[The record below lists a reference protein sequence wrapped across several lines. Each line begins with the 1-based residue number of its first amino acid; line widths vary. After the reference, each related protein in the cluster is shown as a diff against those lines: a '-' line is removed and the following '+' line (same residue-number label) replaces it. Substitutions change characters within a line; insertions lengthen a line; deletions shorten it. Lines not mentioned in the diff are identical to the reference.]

1 MPRYSSPK
9 SGPRWRLPSANK
21 NAQSTHSARNLF
33 FVRYRSTN
41 RQAPLTSLRGAV
53 LRGLAPDGGLY
64 MPAEIAR
71 RSPEELEEFRR
82 LPFTEV
88 CFRVVRPFA
97 GPEVSEEVLWQVV
110 SEAISFPVKLVSLSP
125 GLHILELFHGPTLA
139 FKDFGA
145 RFMARL
151 MGYFV
156 REETRPLT
164 VLVATSGDT
173 GSAVAHGFLGVPGI
187 RVVILYPSKRISEA
201 QEKQFTT
208 LGENITAL
216 EVAGSF
222 DDCQRLVKQAFTDT
236 DLNAHALLTS
246 ANSINIGRLL
256 PQMFYHVAA
265 YRQLPVASVPLIVS
279 VPSGNFGNL
288 TAGIFAKRIGLPVA
302 RFVASTNVNDVVP
315 QYLRSGEFH
324 PRAAT
329 QTFSNAM
336 DVGNPNNF
344 PRLLDLC
351 RNRLEYVQREIW
363 GHSATDAETISAMK
377 LVYERYRYVA
387 DPHTAVGVL
396 GWEGYRREHAEPSQG
411 LVLATAH
418 PAKFAD
424 VVKQAIGEAPAL
436 PDRLAAYLQR
446 PKLSMQMSSVYG
458 DFKQFLLAQ

>member
-1 MPRYSSPK
+1 M
-9 SGPRWRLPSANK
+9 
-21 NAQSTHSARNLF
+21 
-33 FVRYRSTN
+33 RYRSTGGK
-41 RQAPLTSLRGAV
+41 AALTSLRGAV

-88 CFRVVRPFA
+88 CFRVVKPFV
-97 GPEVSEEVLWQVV
+97 GPAAPDEVLWQIV
-110 SEAISFPVKLVSLSP
+110 SEAINFPVKLVSLSP
-125 GLHILELFHGPTLA
+125 ALHILELFHGPTLA

-156 REETRPLT
+156 RNESRQLT

-216 EVAGSF
+216 EVAGTF
-222 DDCQRLVKQAFTDT
+222 DDCQRLVKQAFADEA
-236 DLNAHALLTS
+236 LNKRAFLTS
-246 ANSINIGRLL
+246 ANSINVGRLL

-302 RFVASTNVNDVVP
+302 RFIASTNVNDVVP
-315 QYLRSGEFH
+315 QYLQSGKFC
-324 PRAAT
+324 PRPAT
-329 QTFSNAM
+329 ATYSNAM

-351 RNRLEYVQREIW
+351 RGRLEYVQKEIW
-363 GHSATDAETISAMK
+363 GHGASDSETLEAMK
-377 LVYERYRYVA
+377 TVWERYRYIA
-387 DPHTAVGVL
+387 DPHTAVGIL
-396 GWEGYRREHAEPSQG
+396 GWEAYKKEHAEPAQG

-418 PAKFAD
+418 AAKFAEI
-424 VVKQAIGEAPAL
+424 VEKAIGAAPPL
-436 PDRLAAYLQR
+436 PDRLTAYLKK
-446 PKLSMQMSSVYG
+446 PKLSLPMTSSYD
-458 DFKQFLLAQ
+458 DFKQFLLSQ

>member
-1 MPRYSSPK
+1 M
-9 SGPRWRLPSANK
+9 
-21 NAQSTHSARNLF
+21 
-33 FVRYRSTN
+33 RYRSTL
-41 RQAPLTSLRGAV
+41 RKAPLTSLRGAM

-64 MPAEIAR
+64 MPVEIAR
-71 RSPEELEEFRR
+71 HSPEELEEFRR

-97 GPEVSEEVLWQVV
+97 TPDVREEVLWQVV
-110 SEAISFPVKLVSLSP
+110 SEAINFPVKLVSLSP

-156 REETRPLT
+156 RGETRPLA

-216 EVAGSF
+216 EVAGTF
-222 DDCQRLVKQAFTDT
+222 DDCQRLVKQAFSDAE
-236 DLNAHALLTS
+236 LNKRVWLTS

-302 RFVASTNVNDVVP
+302 RYVASTNANDVVP
-315 QYLRSGEFH
+315 EYLRTGEFH
-324 PRAAT
+324 PHAAQAT
-329 QTFSNAM
+329 YSNAM
-336 DVGNPNNF
+336 DVGSPNNF

-351 RNRLEYVQREIW
+351 RNRLEYLQKEIW
-363 GHSATDAETISAMK
+363 GHGATDEETLSAMK
-377 LVYERYRYVA
+377 MLHDRFGYIA

-396 GWEGYRREHAEPSQG
+396 GWEAYKREHPDPAQG

-424 VVKQAIGEAPAL
+424 VVMKAIGPAPPL
-436 PDRLAAYLQR
+436 PDRLAAYLKR
-446 PKLSMQMSSVYG
+446 EKLSLPISSTY
-458 DFKQFLLAQ
+458 DHFKQFLLTS

>member
-1 MPRYSSPK
+1 
-9 SGPRWRLPSANK
+9 
-21 NAQSTHSARNLF
+21 
-33 FVRYRSTN
+33 
-41 RQAPLTSLRGAV
+41 V

-64 MPAEIAR
+64 LPVEIAR
-71 RSPEELEEFRR
+71 HSPEELEEFRG

-88 CFRVVRPFA
+88 CFRVARPFA
-97 GPEVSEEVLWQVV
+97 TPDVPEEVLWQIV
-110 SEAISFPVKLVSLSP
+110 SEAINFPVKLVSLSP

-156 REETRPLT
+156 RGETRPLT

-173 GSAVAHGFLGVPGI
+173 GSAVAHGFLQVPGI

-216 EVAGSF
+216 EVAGTF
-222 DDCQRLVKQAFTDT
+222 DDCQRLVKQAFSDEE
-236 DLNAHALLTS
+236 LNKRTWLTS

-302 RFVASTNVNDVVP
+302 MYIASTNANDVVP
-315 QYLRSGEFH
+315 EYLRTGKFH
-324 PRAAT
+324 PRAAQAT
-329 QTFSNAM
+329 YSNAM

-351 RNRLEYVQREIW
+351 RNRLEYVQKEIW
-363 GHSATDAETISAMK
+363 GHGATDQQTLDAMK
-377 LVYERYRYVA
+377 ILHEKFGYIA

-396 GWEGYRREHAEPSQG
+396 GWEAYKREHPEPAQG

-418 PAKFAD
+418 PAKFAE
-424 VVKQAIGEAPAL
+424 VVMKAIGTAPPL
-436 PDRLAAYLQR
+436 PERLAAYLKR
-446 PKLSMQMSSVYG
+446 DKLSLPISSSY
-458 DFKQFLLAQ
+458 DEFRQFLLKQ

>member
-1 MPRYSSPK
+1 M
-9 SGPRWRLPSANK
+9 
-21 NAQSTHSARNLF
+21 
-33 FVRYRSTN
+33 RYRSTA
-41 RQAPLTSLRGAV
+41 QKAALTSLRGAV

-71 RSPEELEEFRR
+71 HSPEELEEFRG

-88 CFRVVRPFA
+88 CFRLVRPFA
-97 GPEVSEEVLWQVV
+97 TPDVPEEILWQIV
-110 SEAISFPVKLVSLSP
+110 SEAINFPVKLVSLSP

-156 REETRPLT
+156 RGETRTLT

-173 GSAVAHGFLGVPGI
+173 GSAVAHGFLAVPGI

-216 EVAGSF
+216 EVAGTF
-222 DDCQRLVKQAFTDT
+222 DDCQRLAKQAFTDE
-236 DLNAHALLTS
+236 DLNKRVWLTS

-265 YRQLPVASVPLIVS
+265 YRQLPVASVPLVVS

-288 TAGIFAKRIGLPVA
+288 TAGLFAKRVGLPVA
-302 RFVASTNVNDVVP
+302 HFIAATNANDVVP
-315 QYLRSGEFH
+315 EYLRTGEFH
-324 PRAAT
+324 PRPAQAT
-329 QTFSNAM
+329 YSNAM

-351 RNRLEYVQREIW
+351 RGRLEYVRREIS
-363 GHSATDAETISAMK
+363 GYGATDEETLREMK
-377 LVYERYRYVA
+377 SVWERYRYIA

-396 GWEGYRREHAEPSQG
+396 GWEAYKKEHAEPAQG

-424 VVKQAIGEAPAL
+424 VVQKAIGHAPPL
-436 PDRLAAYLQR
+436 PERLSKYLQKT
-446 PKLSMQMSSVYG
+446 KLSLPISSSYD
-458 DFKQFLLAQ
+458 DFREFLLAR

>member
-1 MPRYSSPK
+1 MP
-9 SGPRWRLPSANK
+9 
-21 NAQSTHSARNLF
+21 
-33 FVRYRSTN
+33 V
-41 RQAPLTSLRGAV
+41 
-53 LRGLAPDGGLY
+53 
-64 MPAEIAR
+64 EIAR
-71 RSPEELEEFRR
+71 HSPEELEEFRG

-88 CFRVVRPFA
+88 CFRVARPFA
-97 GPEVSEEVLWQVV
+97 TPDVPEEVLWQLV
-110 SEAISFPVKLVSLSP
+110 SEAINFPVNLVSLSP

-156 REETRPLT
+156 RGETRPLT

-173 GSAVAHGFLGVPGI
+173 GSAVAHGFLRVSGI

-216 EVAGSF
+216 EVAGTF
-222 DDCQRLVKQAFTDT
+222 DDCQRLVKLAFSDAE
-236 DLNAHALLTS
+236 LNKHAWLTS

-302 RFVASTNVNDVVP
+302 KYVASTNANDVVP
-315 QYLRSGEFH
+315 EYLRTGEFH
-324 PRAAT
+324 PRAAQAT
-329 QTFSNAM
+329 YSNAM

-351 RNRLEYVQREIW
+351 RNRLEYVQKEIW
-363 GHSATDAETISAMK
+363 GHGATDKETLAAMK
-377 LVYERYRYVA
+377 MLHDRFGYIA

-396 GWEGYRREHAEPSQG
+396 GWEAYKLEHAEPAQG

-424 VVKQAIGEAPAL
+424 VVMKAIGTAPPL
-436 PDRLAAYLQR
+436 PDRLAAYLKCD
-446 PKLSMQMSSVYG
+446 KLSLPVSSSY
-458 DFKQFLLAQ
+458 DEFKQFLLTQ

>member
-1 MPRYSSPK
+1 M
-9 SGPRWRLPSANK
+9 
-21 NAQSTHSARNLF
+21 
-33 FVRYRSTN
+33 RYRSTA
-41 RQAPLTSLRGAV
+41 RIAPLTSLRGAV

-71 RSPEELEEFRR
+71 RSPQELEEFRR

-88 CFRVVRPFA
+88 CFRVARPFA
-97 GPEVSEEVLWQVV
+97 APDVPEEVLWQVV

-151 MGYFV
+151 MGHFV
-156 REETRPLT
+156 RDETRALT

-173 GSAVAHGFLGVPGI
+173 GSAVGHGFLGVPGI

-216 EVAGSF
+216 EVAGTF
-222 DDCQRLVKQAFTDT
+222 DDCQRLVKQAFADAE
-236 DLNAHALLTS
+236 LNKRAFLTS

-256 PQMFYHVAA
+256 PQMFYHLAA

-302 RFVASTNVNDVVP
+302 KFIASTNTNDVVP
-315 QYLRSGEFH
+315 EYLRTGEFH
-324 PRAAT
+324 PRAAQAT
-329 QTFSNAM
+329 YSNAM
-336 DVGNPNNF
+336 DVGSPNNF

-351 RNRLEYVQREIW
+351 RNRLEYVQKEIW
-363 GHSATDAETISAMK
+363 GHGATDEETLAAMK
-377 LVYERYRYVA
+377 MLHQRFGYIA
-387 DPHTAVGVL
+387 DPHTAVGVQ
-396 GWEGYRREHAEPSQG
+396 GWEAYKLEHAKPAQG

-418 PAKFAD
+418 PAKFPE
-424 VVKQAIGEAPAL
+424 VVMKAIGTAPPL
-436 PDRLAAYLQR
+436 PDRLGAYLKR
-446 PKLSMQMSSVYG
+446 EKLSLPMSSRYE
-458 DFKQFLLAQ
+458 DFKEFLLQH

>member
-1 MPRYSSPK
+1 
-9 SGPRWRLPSANK
+9 
-21 NAQSTHSARNLF
+21 
-33 FVRYRSTN
+33 
-41 RQAPLTSLRGAV
+41 V

-64 MPAEIAR
+64 MPVEIAR
-71 RSPEELEEFRR
+71 HSPEELEEFRK

-88 CFRVVRPFA
+88 CFRVVKPFA
-97 GPEVSEEVLWQVV
+97 TPDVPEEVLWQIV
-110 SEAISFPVKLVSLSP
+110 SEAINFPVKLVSLSP

-156 REETRPLT
+156 RGESRTLT

-216 EVAGSF
+216 EVAGTF
-222 DDCQRLVKQAFTDT
+222 DDCQRLVKQAFSDVEMNKTVF
-236 DLNAHALLTS
+236 LTS

-288 TAGIFAKRIGLPVA
+288 TAGIFSKRIGLPVTK
-302 RFVASTNVNDVVP
+302 FIASTNVNDTVP
-315 QYLRSGEFH
+315 QYLRSGQFC
-324 PRAAT
+324 PRPAT
-329 QTFSNAM
+329 ATYSNAM

-351 RNRLEYVQREIW
+351 RGRLEYLQKEIW
-363 GHSATDAETISAMK
+363 GHAATDEETLCEMK
-377 LVYERYRYVA
+377 AVHERFGYLA
-387 DPHTAVGVL
+387 DPHTAVGVFC
-396 GWEGYRREHAEPSQG
+396 WEAYKLEHAEPAQG

-424 VVKQAIGEAPAL
+424 VVTKAIGSAPRL
-436 PDRLAAYLQR
+436 PERLAAYLKR
-446 PKLSMQMSSVYG
+446 EKLSLPMTSHYE
-458 DFKQFLLAQ
+458 DFKQFLLMH

>member
-1 MPRYSSPK
+1 M
-9 SGPRWRLPSANK
+9 
-21 NAQSTHSARNLF
+21 
-33 FVRYRSTN
+33 RYRSTS
-41 RQAPLTSLRGAV
+41 REAPLTSLRGAV

-71 RSPEELEEFRR
+71 HSPEELEEFRR

-88 CFRVVRPFA
+88 CFRVAKPFA
-97 GPEVSEEVLWQVV
+97 TPDVPEEVLWQVV
-110 SEAISFPVKLVSLSP
+110 SEAINFPVNLVSLSP

-156 REETRPLT
+156 RGETRPLT

-216 EVAGSF
+216 EVAGTF
-222 DDCQRLVKQAFTDT
+222 DDCQRLVKQAFSDVE
-236 DLNAHALLTS
+236 LNKRAFLTS

-265 YRQLPVASVPLIVS
+265 YRQLPVASVALIVS

-302 RFVASTNVNDVVP
+302 KFVASTNANDVVP
-315 QYLRSGEFH
+315 EYLRSGEFH

-329 QTFSNAM
+329 STYSNAM

-351 RNRLEYVQREIW
+351 RNRLEYVQKEIW
-363 GHSATDAETISAMK
+363 GHRATDVETLREMK
-377 LVYERYRYVA
+377 AIHDRFGYIA
-387 DPHTAVGVL
+387 DPHTAVGIL
-396 GWEGYRREHAEPSQG
+396 GWEAYKLEHPEPAQG

-424 VVKQAIGEAPAL
+424 VVRKAIGIAPPL
-436 PDRLAAYLQR
+436 PDRLAAYLKR
-446 PKLSMQMSSVYG
+446 DKLSVPISSNY
-458 DFKQFLLAQ
+458 DDLKQFLLAH

>member
-1 MPRYSSPK
+1 
-9 SGPRWRLPSANK
+9 
-21 NAQSTHSARNLF
+21 
-33 FVRYRSTN
+33 
-41 RQAPLTSLRGAV
+41 
-53 LRGLAPDGGLY
+53 

-71 RSPEELEEFRR
+71 HSPEELEEFRG

-97 GPEVSEEVLWQVV
+97 TPDVPDEVLWQIV
-110 SEAISFPVKLVSLSP
+110 SEAINFPVKLVSLSP

-156 REETRPLT
+156 RGETRPLK

-216 EVAGSF
+216 EVAGTF
-222 DDCQRLVKQAFTDT
+222 DDCQRLVKQAFSDAE
-236 DLNAHALLTS
+236 LNNRAWLTS

-302 RFVASTNVNDVVP
+302 KYVASTNANDVVP
-315 QYLRSGEFH
+315 EYLRTGEFH
-324 PRAAT
+324 PRAA
-329 QTFSNAM
+329 QATFSNAM

-351 RNRLEYVQREIW
+351 RNRLEYVQKEIW
-363 GHSATDAETISAMK
+363 GHGATDEETLAAMK
-377 LVYERYRYVA
+377 MLHDKFGYIA

-396 GWEGYRREHAEPSQG
+396 GWEAYKSQHPEPSQG

-424 VVKQAIGEAPAL
+424 IVMKAIGTAPPL
-436 PDRLAAYLQR
+436 PDRLAAYLKR
-446 PKLSMQMSSVYG
+446 DKLSLPISSSYD
-458 DFKQFLLAQ
+458 DFKQFLLTQ

>member
-1 MPRYSSPK
+1 M
-9 SGPRWRLPSANK
+9 
-21 NAQSTHSARNLF
+21 
-33 FVRYRSTN
+33 RYRSTGKD
-41 RQAPLTSLRGAV
+41 APLTSLRGAV

-64 MPAEIAR
+64 MPVEIAR
-71 RSPEELEEFRR
+71 RTPEELEEFRR

-97 GPEVSEEVLWQVV
+97 GPELPEEVLWQIV
-110 SEAISFPVKLVSLSP
+110 SEAINFPVKLVSLSP

-156 REETRPLT
+156 RDETRPLT

-173 GSAVAHGFLGVPGI
+173 GSAVAHGFLGVAGI

-208 LGENITAL
+208 LGGNITAL
-216 EVAGSF
+216 EVAGTF
-222 DDCQRLVKQAFTDT
+222 DDCQRLVKQAFSDT
-236 DLNAHALLTS
+236 DLNKRAFLTS

-256 PQMFYHVAA
+256 PQMFYHIAA

-302 RFVASTNVNDVVP
+302 RFVASTNANDVVP
-315 QYLRSGEFH
+315 EYLKTGQFH
-324 PRAAT
+324 PRPAKP
-329 QTFSNAM
+329 TFSNAM
-336 DVGNPNNF
+336 DVGSPNNF

-363 GHSATDAETISAMK
+363 GHGATDEETLAAMK
-377 LVYERYRYVA
+377 SVHERFGYIA

-396 GWEGYRREHAEPSQG
+396 GWEAYRREHPDPTQG

-418 PAKFAD
+418 PAKFGD
-424 VVKQAIGEAPAL
+424 IVKRAIGAAPQL
-436 PDRLAAYLQR
+436 PDRLEAYLKR
-446 PKLSMQMSSVYG
+446 PKLSVPMSSDYQ
-458 DFKQFLLAQ
+458 DFRQFLISN

>member
-1 MPRYSSPK
+1 M
-9 SGPRWRLPSANK
+9 
-21 NAQSTHSARNLF
+21 
-33 FVRYRSTN
+33 RYRSTAGK
-41 RQAPLTSLRGAV
+41 APLTSLRGAV

-71 RSPEELEEFRR
+71 HTPEELEEFRR

-97 GPEVSEEVLWQVV
+97 TPDVPEEALWQVV
-110 SEAISFPVKLVSLSP
+110 SESINFPVKLVSLSP
-125 GLHILELFHGPTLA
+125 ALHILELFHGPTLA

-156 REETRPLT
+156 RNEDRQLT

-187 RVVILYPSKRISEA
+187 RVVILYPAKRISEA

-208 LGENITAL
+208 LGQNITAL
-216 EVAGSF
+216 EVSGTF
-222 DDCQRLVKQAFTDT
+222 DDCQRLVKQAFTDQA
-236 DLNAHALLTS
+236 LNKRVFLTS

-265 YRQLPVASVPLIVS
+265 YRQLPVASTPLVVAVPT
-279 VPSGNFGNL
+279 GNFGNL

-302 RFVASTNVNDVVP
+302 RFVAATNANDVVP
-315 QYLRSGEFH
+315 QYLLSGRYQ
-324 PRAAT
+324 PRAAKAT
-329 QTFSNAM
+329 YSNAM

-351 RNRLEYVQREIW
+351 RGRLEYVRKEIW
-363 GHSATDAETISAMK
+363 GHRASDEETLTEMNVVWDK
-377 LVYERYRYVA
+377 YRYIA
-387 DPHTAVGVL
+387 DPHTAVGIL
-396 GWEGYRREHAEPSQG
+396 GWEAYKKEHAELAQG

-418 PAKFAD
+418 AAKFAEI
-424 VVKQAIGEAPAL
+424 VEKAIGSAPPL
-436 PDRLAAYLQR
+436 PDRLGVCLTRQ
-446 PKLSMQMSSVYG
+446 KLSLPISSEYE
-458 DFKQFLLAQ
+458 DFKQFLLSH

>member
-1 MPRYSSPK
+1 M
-9 SGPRWRLPSANK
+9 
-21 NAQSTHSARNLF
+21 
-33 FVRYRSTN
+33 RYRSTN

-71 RSPEELEEFRR
+71 HSPEELEEFRQ

-88 CFRVVRPFA
+88 CFRVVRPFVGA
-97 GPEVSEEVLWQVV
+97 EVSEEVLWQIV
-110 SEAISFPVKLVSLSP
+110 SEAMNFPVKLVSLSP

-156 REETRPLT
+156 RGETRPLI

-187 RVVILYPSKRISEA
+187 RVIILYPSKRISEA

-208 LGENITAL
+208 LGDNISAL
-216 EVAGSF
+216 EVAGTF
-222 DDCQRLVKQAFTDT
+222 DDCQRLVKQAFSDT
-236 DLNAHALLTS
+236 DLNQRAFITS

-302 RFVASTNVNDVVP
+302 RFIASTNANDVVP
-315 QYLRSGEFH
+315 EYLRTGEFR
-324 PRAAT
+324 PRSAT
-329 QTFSNAM
+329 ATFSNAM
-336 DVGNPNNF
+336 DVGSPNNF
-344 PRLLDLC
+344 PRLLDLF
-351 RNRLEYVQREIW
+351 RNRLEYVRREIW
-363 GHSATDAETISAMK
+363 GHGATDEETLLAMK
-377 LVYERYRYVA
+377 SLHERFHYVS

-396 GWEGYRREHAEPSQG
+396 GWEAYRRAHPEPVQG

-424 VVKQAIGEAPAL
+424 VVQRAIGVAPSL
-436 PDRLAAYLQR
+436 PDRLSAYLQR
-446 PKLSMQMSSVYG
+446 AKLSVPMSSHYD
-458 DFKQFLLAQ
+458 DFKQLLCAH

>member
-1 MPRYSSPK
+1 
-9 SGPRWRLPSANK
+9 L
-21 NAQSTHSARNLF
+21 
-33 FVRYRSTN
+33 RYRSTA
-41 RQAPLTSLRGAV
+41 QKAPLTSLRGAV

-71 RSPEELEEFRR
+71 HSPAELEEFRR

-88 CFRVVRPFA
+88 CYRVVKPFA
-97 GPEVSEEVLWQVV
+97 GHDVPEEELWQIV
-110 SEAISFPVKLVSLSP
+110 SEAINFPIKLVSLSP

-151 MGYFV
+151 MGYLV
-156 REETRPLT
+156 RTETRPLT

-222 DDCQRLVKQAFTDT
+222 DDCQRLVKQAFSDVE
-236 DLNAHALLTS
+236 LNQRVFLTS

-302 RFVASTNVNDVVP
+302 KFVASTNVNDVVP
-315 QYLRSGEFH
+315 EYLRSGQFR
-324 PRAAT
+324 PRPAT
-329 QTFSNAM
+329 PTYSNAM

-351 RNRLEYVQREIW
+351 RGRLEYVRKEIW
-363 GHSATDAETISAMK
+363 GHSATDEKTVAAMK
-377 LVYERYRYVA
+377 TLHDRFGYIA
-387 DPHTAVGVL
+387 DPHTAVGFL
-396 GWEGYRREHAEPSQG
+396 GWEAYKLEHPDPAQG

-424 VVKQAIGEAPAL
+424 VVSKAIGSAPPL

-446 PKLSMQMSSVYG
+446 DKLSLSMSSSYN
-458 DFKQFLLAQ
+458 DFKQFLLTN

>member
-1 MPRYSSPK
+1 M
-9 SGPRWRLPSANK
+9 
-21 NAQSTHSARNLF
+21 
-33 FVRYRSTN
+33 RYRSTA
-41 RQAPLTSLRGAV
+41 RQAPLASLRSAV

-71 RSPEELEEFRR
+71 HSPEELEEFRG

-97 GPEVSEEVLWQVV
+97 TPDVPEEILWQIV
-110 SEAISFPVKLVSLSP
+110 SEAINFPVKLASLSP
-125 GLHILELFHGPTLA
+125 GLHVLELFHGPTLA

-156 REETRPLT
+156 RGESRTLT

-216 EVAGSF
+216 EVAGTF
-222 DDCQRLVKQAFTDT
+222 DDCQRLVKSAFGDKS
-236 DLNAHALLTS
+236 LNERAFLTS

-265 YRQLPVASVPLIVS
+265 YRQLPVASTPLVVS

-288 TAGIFAKRIGLPVA
+288 TAGIFAKRLGLPVA
-302 RFVASTNVNDVVP
+302 KFVAATNANDAVP
-315 QYLRSGEFH
+315 NYLLTGEFN
-324 PRAAT
+324 PRSAQAT
-329 QTFSNAM
+329 LSNAM

-351 RNRLEYVQREIW
+351 RGKLEYVRREIW
-363 GHSATDAETISAMK
+363 GHRVTDEETLQEMK
-377 LVYERYRYVA
+377 SVWERYRYIA
-387 DPHTAVGVL
+387 DPHTAVGL
-396 GWEGYRREHAEPSQG
+396 AAWDAYKREHAEPAQG

-418 PAKFAD
+418 AAKFAD
-424 VVKQAIGEAPAL
+424 VVERAIGSAPAL
-436 PDRLAAYLQR
+436 PDRLASYLNR
-446 PKLSMQMSSVYG
+446 AKLSLPMTANYG
-458 DFKQFLLAQ
+458 DFKEFLLSR

>member
-1 MPRYSSPK
+1 
-9 SGPRWRLPSANK
+9 
-21 NAQSTHSARNLF
+21 
-33 FVRYRSTN
+33 
-41 RQAPLTSLRGAV
+41 V

-71 RSPEELEEFRR
+71 HSPEELEEFRR

-88 CFRVVRPFA
+88 CFRVVKPFA
-97 GPEVSEEVLWQVV
+97 TPDVPEEVLWQIV
-110 SEAISFPVKLVSLSP
+110 SEAINFPVKLVSLSP

-156 REETRPLT
+156 RGELRPLT

-216 EVAGSF
+216 EVSGTF
-222 DDCQRLVKQAFTDT
+222 DDCQRLVKQAFSDAE
-236 DLNAHALLTS
+236 LNKTAFLTS

-302 RFVASTNVNDVVP
+302 KFIASTNINDVVP
-315 QYLRSGEFH
+315 QYLRSGEFC
-324 PRAAT
+324 PRAAKAT
-329 QTFSNAM
+329 YSNAM

-351 RNRLEYVQREIW
+351 RGRLEYVRKEIW
-363 GHSATDAETISAMK
+363 GHAATDEETLCEMK
-377 LVYERYRYVA
+377 AIHKRFGYLA
-387 DPHTAVGVL
+387 DPHTAVGVFC
-396 GWEGYRREHAEPSQG
+396 WEAYKLEHAEPAQG

-424 VVKQAIGEAPAL
+424 VVRRAVGNAPPL
-436 PDRLAAYLQR
+436 PERLAGYLKR
-446 PKLSMQMSSVYG
+446 EKLSLPMSTNYE
-458 DFKQFLLAQ
+458 DFEQFLLAH

>member
-1 MPRYSSPK
+1 M
-9 SGPRWRLPSANK
+9 
-21 NAQSTHSARNLF
+21 
-33 FVRYRSTN
+33 RYRSTS
-41 RQAPLTSLRGAV
+41 REAPLTSLRGAV

-64 MPAEIAR
+64 MPVEIAR
-71 RSPEELEEFRR
+71 RSPTELEEFRR

-97 GPEVSEEVLWQVV
+97 GAEVPEEVLWQVV
-110 SEAISFPVKLVSLSP
+110 SEAINFPVKMVSLSP

-156 REETRPLT
+156 RDETRTLT

-173 GSAVAHGFLGVPGI
+173 GSAVAHGFLRVPGI

-216 EVAGSF
+216 EVQGSF
-222 DDCQRLVKQAFTDT
+222 DDCQRMVKQAFSDVE
-236 DLNAHALLTS
+236 LNKRTFLTS

-302 RFVASTNVNDVVP
+302 RFVASTNANDAVP
-315 QYLRSGEFH
+315 EYLRSGTFAPH
-324 PRAAT
+324 AAVAT
-329 QTFSNAM
+329 LSNAM

-351 RNRLEYVQREIW
+351 RNRLEYVQKDIW
-363 GHSATDAETISAMK
+363 GHGATDAETLSAMK
-377 LVYERYRYVA
+377 LVYEKFGYVA
-387 DPHTAVGVL
+387 DPHTAVGIL
-396 GWEGYRREHAEPSQG
+396 GWEAYRKAHPEPAQG

-418 PAKFAD
+418 PAKFAE
-424 VVKQAIGEAPAL
+424 VVTRAIGVAPQL
-436 PDRLAAYLQR
+436 PARLAGYLKLE
-446 PKLSMQMSSVYG
+446 KLSVGMGNSYEE
-458 DFKQFLLAQ
+458 FREFLLRH

>member
-1 MPRYSSPK
+1 M
-9 SGPRWRLPSANK
+9 
-21 NAQSTHSARNLF
+21 
-33 FVRYRSTN
+33 RYRSTAQ
-41 RQAPLTSLRGAV
+41 RAPLTSLRGAV
-53 LRGLAPDGGLY
+53 LRGMAPDGGLY

-71 RSPEELEEFRR
+71 RSPEELEEFRS

-88 CFRVVRPFA
+88 CFRVVKPFA
-97 GPEVSEEVLWQVV
+97 TPDVPEEVLWQIV
-110 SEAISFPVKLVSLSP
+110 SEAINFPVKLVSLSP
-125 GLHILELFHGPTLA
+125 GLHVLELFHGPTLA

-156 REETRPLT
+156 RGESRTLT

-173 GSAVAHGFLGVPGI
+173 GSAVAHGFLGVAGI

-216 EVAGSF
+216 EISGTF
-222 DDCQRLVKQAFTDT
+222 DDCQRLVKEAFADEA
-236 DLNAHALLTS
+236 LNKRVFLTS
-246 ANSINIGRLL
+246 ANSINVGRLL

-288 TAGIFAKRIGLPVA
+288 TAGLFAKRIGLPVA
-302 RFVASTNVNDVVP
+302 KFIASTNANDVVP
-315 QYLRSGEFH
+315 EYLRSGKFN
-324 PRAAT
+324 PRPAQAT
-329 QTFSNAM
+329 YSNAM

-351 RNRLEYVQREIW
+351 RGRLEYVRKEIW
-363 GHSATDAETISAMK
+363 GHGATDAETLAEMK
-377 LVYERYRYVA
+377 SIWERYRYIA
-387 DPHTAVGVL
+387 DPHTAVGIL
-396 GWEGYRREHAEPSQG
+396 GWEAYKREHTEPSQG

-418 PAKFAD
+418 AAKFAE
-424 VVKQAIGEAPAL
+424 VVEKAIGTAPPL
-436 PDRLAAYLQR
+436 PDRLAAYLKR
-446 PKLSMQMSSVYG
+446 PKLSLPMSSSYD
-458 DFKQFLLAQ
+458 DFKQFLLRH

>member
-1 MPRYSSPK
+1 M
-9 SGPRWRLPSANK
+9 
-21 NAQSTHSARNLF
+21 
-33 FVRYRSTN
+33 RYRSTSGK
-41 RQAPLTSLRGAV
+41 APLTSLRGAV

-71 RSPEELEEFRR
+71 HSQQELEDFRG

-97 GPEVSEEVLWQVV
+97 GAELPEEVLWQIV
-110 SEAISFPVKLVSLSP
+110 SESINFPVKLVSLSP
-125 GLHILELFHGPTLA
+125 GLHVLELFHGPTLA

-151 MGYFV
+151 LGYFV
-156 REETRPLT
+156 RGESKQLT

-222 DDCQRLVKQAFTDT
+222 DDCQRLVKQAFSDEE
-236 DLNAHALLTS
+236 LNKRAFLTS

-288 TAGIFAKRIGLPVA
+288 TAGLFAKRIGLPVA
-302 RFVASTNVNDVVP
+302 RFIASTNANDVVP
-315 QYLRSGEFH
+315 QYLLNGRFQ
-324 PRAAT
+324 PRPGIAT
-329 QTFSNAM
+329 ISNAM
-336 DVGNPNNF
+336 DVGSPNNF

-351 RNRLEYVQREIW
+351 RNRLEYVQKEIW
-363 GHSATDAETISAMK
+363 GHGATDEETLDAMK
-377 LVYERYRYVA
+377 MVHERYNYIA

-396 GWEGYRREHAEPSQG
+396 GWEAYKREHPESAQG
-411 LVLATAH
+411 LILATAH
-418 PAKFAD
+418 PAKFGD
-424 VVKQAIGEAPAL
+424 IVQRAIGSAPPL
-436 PDRLAAYLQR
+436 PERLAGCLKR
-446 PKLSMQMSSVYG
+446 DKLSLRFSSDYA
-458 DFKQFLLAQ
+458 DLKTFLSSTN

>member
-1 MPRYSSPK
+1 M
-9 SGPRWRLPSANK
+9 
-21 NAQSTHSARNLF
+21 
-33 FVRYRSTN
+33 RYRSTGGKST
-41 RQAPLTSLRGAV
+41 LTSLRGAV

-64 MPAEIAR
+64 MPVEIAR
-71 RSPEELEEFRR
+71 HSPEELEDFRA

-88 CFRVVRPFA
+88 CFRVARPFA
-97 GPEVSEEVLWQVV
+97 TPDVPEDVLWQIV
-110 SEAISFPVKLVSLSP
+110 SEAINFPVKLISLSP
-125 GLHILELFHGPTLA
+125 GLHVLELFHGPTLA

-156 REETRPLT
+156 RGETRHLT

-216 EVAGSF
+216 EVAGTF
-222 DDCQRLVKQAFTDT
+222 DDCQRLAKAAFTDQ
-236 DLNAHALLTS
+236 DLHQRAWLTS

-256 PQMFYHVAA
+256 PQIFYHVAA
-265 YRQLPVASVPLIVS
+265 YRQLPVTSVPLVVS

-288 TAGIFAKRIGLPVA
+288 TAGIFAKRIGIPIA
-302 RFVASTNVNDVVP
+302 RFVAATNVNDVVP
-315 QYLRSGEFH
+315 QYLHSGEFH
-324 PRAAT
+324 PRPAT
-329 QTFSNAM
+329 ATYSNAM

-351 RNRLEYVQREIW
+351 RGRLEYVRREIW
-363 GHSATDAETISAMK
+363 GHAATDEQTLCEMK
-377 LVYERYRYVA
+377 EVWERYRYIA
-387 DPHTAVGVL
+387 DPHTAVGML
-396 GWEGYRREHAEPSQG
+396 AWEGYKKQHSEPSQG

-418 PAKFAD
+418 PAKFAEI
-424 VVKQAIGEAPAL
+424 VSKGIGEAPPL
-436 PDRLAAYLQR
+436 PERLSRYLQR
-446 PKLSMQMSSVYG
+446 PKLSIPISSEFA
-458 DFKQFLLAQ
+458 DLKTFLLDAVSVV

>member
-1 MPRYSSPK
+1 
-9 SGPRWRLPSANK
+9 
-21 NAQSTHSARNLF
+21 
-33 FVRYRSTN
+33 
-41 RQAPLTSLRGAV
+41 V

-71 RSPEELEEFRR
+71 HSPEELEEFRR

-97 GPEVSEEVLWQVV
+97 TPDVPEEVLWQAV
-110 SEAISFPVKLVSLSP
+110 SEAINFPVNLVSLSP

-156 REETRPLT
+156 RGESRPLT

-173 GSAVAHGFLGVPGI
+173 GSAVAHGFLHVPGI

-216 EVAGSF
+216 EVAGTF
-222 DDCQRLVKQAFTDT
+222 DDCQRLVKQAFSDGE
-236 DLNAHALLTS
+236 LNKRAWVTS

-265 YRQLPVASVPLIVS
+265 YGQLPVASVPLVVS

-302 RFVASTNVNDVVP
+302 KYVASTNANDIVP
-315 QYLRSGEFH
+315 EYLRTGEFR
-324 PRAAT
+324 PRTAQAT
-329 QTFSNAM
+329 YSNAM

-351 RNRLEYVQREIW
+351 RGRLEYVQKEIW
-363 GHSATDAETISAMK
+363 GHGATDEETLAAMK
-377 LVYERYRYVA
+377 SLHDKFGYIA
-387 DPHTAVGVL
+387 DPHTAVGIL
-396 GWEGYRREHAEPSQG
+396 GWEAYKRKHPEPAQG

-418 PAKFAD
+418 PAKFAE
-424 VVKQAIGEAPAL
+424 VVRKAIGTAPPL
-436 PDRLAAYLQR
+436 PDRLAAYLKR
-446 PKLSMQMSSVYG
+446 EKLSLSISSAYD
-458 DFKQFLLAQ
+458 DFKQFLLLT